1 MATTSPAPTGG
12 PGRPAARPGPPPGYG
27 APRPADRPLTGSQRS
42 RVVAT
47 FLVLVVVGAALGLLA
62 ASVLPKE
69 YAAQSSIR
77 YTIGRGSSGDADRV
91 LATQTVLITG
101 REVLQGAATETGV
114 PVDYLSANTT
124 ATVVPNSEIIDI
136 QVRHGNRASG
146 IQLADAVAK
155 RYLEVAESSS
165 PRAAVT
171 KQLADLQQQLAS
183 GAPSASQLVE
193 LRLRVAAVQSQLDG
207 LATTEN
213 LASLAAPA
221 YSVPDPVF
229 PNTLATVGG
238 GALLGLIVAGLVA
251 NGQVRRSQE

>member
-1 MATTSPAPTGG
+1 MATTSPAPTSG
-12 PGRPAARPGPPPGYG
+12 PGRPAGRPGPPPGYG
-27 APRPADRPLTGSQRS
+27 APRPADRPLTRAQRS

-47 FLVLVVVGAALGLLA
+47 FLVLVVVGAALGLLV

-101 REVLQGAATETGV
+101 REVLQGAATATGV

-124 ATVVPNSEIIDI
+124 AAVVPNSEIIDI
-136 QVRHGNRASG
+136 QVRHSNRASG
-146 IQLADAVAK
+146 VQLADAVAK
-155 RYLEVAESSS
+155 RYLEVAEASS
-165 PRAAVT
+165 PRAAVQ

-183 GAPSASQLVE
+183 ATTAAQLTE
-193 LRLRVAAVQSQLDG
+193 LRLRVAAVQSQLDA

-238 GALLGLIVAGLVA
+238 GALLGLIVAGLVV
-251 NGQVRRSQE
+251 NGQVRRFQE

>member
-1 MATTSPAPTGG
+1 M
-12 PGRPAARPGPPPGYG
+12 
-27 APRPADRPLTGSQRS
+27 
-42 RVVAT
+42 VAT
-47 FLVLVVVGAALGLLA
+47 FLVLVVVGAALGLLV

-101 REVLQGAATETGV
+101 REVLQGAATATGV

-136 QVRHGNRASG
+136 QVRHSNRASG
-146 IQLADAVAK
+146 VQLADAVAK
-155 RYLEVAESSS
+155 RYLEVAEASS
-165 PRAAVT
+165 PRAAVQ

-183 GAPSASQLVE
+183 ATTAAQLTE
-193 LRLRVAAVQSQLDG
+193 LRLRVAAVQSQLDA

-229 PNTLATVGG
+229 PNILATVGG
-238 GALLGLIVAGLVA
+238 GALLGLIVAGLVV
-251 NGQVRRSQE
+251 NGQVRRFQQ